1 MIVTKLRIDGQE
13 FHLPEDADTDRI
25 KERVLDAVREGAG
38 FVDFTAR
45 GHGRISVL
53 MTPRV
58 AVRFEVVDRSEAEI
72 AGWDDAQ
79 GSFEFDPATF
89 IS

>member
-1 MIVTKLRIDGQE
+1 MLVTTLRIDGQE
-13 FHLPEDADTDRI
+13 FFLPDEADIDQI
-25 KERVLDAVREGAG
+25 KERVLAAAREGAG
-38 FVDFTAR
+38 FVDFTVR
-45 GHGRISVL
+45 DQGRISVL

-58 AVRFEVVDRSEAEI
+58 AVRFEVVDRSEAET
-72 AGWDDAQ
+72 AGWDDDH